1 MAGEKFLKEVSG
13 VITEVIA
20 TQTGGAGNEDKIP
33 SLDASGL
40 LPVSMLPTGVG
51 PDTASIVASENLAAG
66 DFVNIWDDAG
76 TTKVRKAIADGTDKT
91 ADGFVLNSV
100 TAAAN
105 ALVYFEGRNT
115 AKSGLTGGTVYYLS
129 ASTAGATTSTA
140 PSGSGNEVQRLGK
153 AYSATAMTTEGL
165 AGQIVKKA

>member
-1 MAGEKFLKEVSG
+1 MAGERFLKEVSG
-13 VITEVIA
+13 VITEIIA

-33 SLDASGL
+33 SLDSAGL
-40 LPVSMLPTGVG
+40 LPASMLPTGVG
-51 PDTASIVASENLAAG
+51 PDTASIVSSENLTAG
-66 DFVNIWDDAG
+66 DFVNIWDDGG
-76 TTKVRKAIADGTDKT
+76 TTKVRKAIADGTGKT
-91 ADGFVLNSV
+91 ADGFVLAGV
-100 TAAAN
+100 TAPAA

-129 ASTAGATTSTA
+129 ASSAGATTATA

-153 AYSATAMTTEGL
+153 AYSTTAMTTEGL